1 LLTLL
6 NEIVC
11 ILCCVKDKGKFIVCD
26 EIAMALA
33 LDERI
38 ATAVVDAS
46 CSVETK
52 GLLTRGQMVVDRS
65 PFKSNAA
72 KVRLVTGLDLERF
85 VQLLTAAVID

>member
-1 LLTLL
+1 
-6 NEIVC
+6 
-11 ILCCVKDKGKFIVCD
+11 
-26 EIAMALA
+26 MALA

-52 GLLTRGQMVVDRS
+52 GLLTRGQMVVDRP

-72 KVRLVTGLDLERF
+72 KVRLVTGIDFERL
-85 VQLLTAAVID
+85 VHLLIAGLID